1 MSGRVTMERN
11 ITIKVAGQEYEL
23 TAESP
28 EHESILR
35 DAARIV
41 NRQIEKINSGNT
53 TGKSRTE
60 VIVMAAFTISTG
72 YVMQNR
78 MLKKLQEEESR
89 LHREIEG
96 YLDNIDKIS
105 R

>member
-1 MSGRVTMERN
+1 
-11 ITIKVAGQEYEL
+11 
-23 TAESP
+23 
-28 EHESILR
+28 
-35 DAARIV
+35 
-41 NRQIEKINSGNT
+41 
-53 TGKSRTE
+53 
-60 VIVMAAFTISTG
+60 MAAFTISTG

-78 MLKKLQEEESR
+78 MLKKREEEESR